1 MTESNEVSPTTQQQI
16 GLLNLRISDMMT
28 QLNTV
33 MKALLDENSILRKEN
48 ADLKTKQ
55 EKNSKP

>member
-1 MTESNEVSPTTQQQI
+1 MTETTEALPTTQQI
-16 GLLNLRISDMMT
+16 GLLNLRISDMMA
-28 QLNTV
+28 QLSTV
-33 MKALLDENSILRKEN
+33 IKALIEENAELRKEN